1 MKARKKPRGT
11 KARVQAFKKRL
22 AYVSTAI
29 TIAILVATV
38 AFSSFLIYYYLDP
51 SPNHAINLDQTN
63 NQPSQPTAAIVDH
76 LSLTWPNQTFTQTAT
91 NTMKEAG
98 YTVDYYPGEEVN
110 VELYRNLPT
119 HGYGLIIL
127 RVHSTATEIEGPQLV
142 RGPVTLF
149 TSEPYSK
156 TKYVPEQLTNQLQMA
171 VYSREDLERGITYF
185 CIRPP
190 FVTNSMIGRFQNT
203 IIIMMG
209 CEGLDNTLMAKAFV
223 EKGAK
228 VYISWNHKVSASHTD
243 LATTHLLQHFLVEEL
258 TLKEAVRE
266 TFKEVG
272 FDPTF
277 KSRLIYYPSE
287 VGSQTIEDIAGDR
300 RTNMQSQQE
309 HNKGII
315 CLNFRRPLLI
325 RHMT

>member
-1 MKARKKPRGT
+1 MTARKKPKGT
-11 KARVQAFKKRL
+11 KARVQASKKRL
-22 AYVSTAI
+22 VYIGTAI
-29 TIAILVATV
+29 TVTILAAIIVI
-38 AFSSFLIYYYLDP
+38 SSFLIYCYLKP
-51 SPNHAINLDQTN
+51 SPNQTASSGQTN
-63 NQPSQPTAAIVDH
+63 NQPSQPKAAIVDH
-76 LSLTWPNQTFTQTAT
+76 LSLTCPNQTFIQTAT
-91 NTMKEAG
+91 NTLKQAG

-190 FVTNSMIGRFQNT
+190 FITDSMKGRFRDT

-272 FDPTF
+272 FDPAY
-277 KSRLIYYPSE
+277 KSRLIYYPAE